1 MARVALA
8 FLAGIAGISF
18 AAIFVRLALPAPPV
32 VTGFYRMFFATGAM
46 AAWVFVAT
54 RSRGVGMGRRAALAA
69 LASGACFGTDLA
81 LWHTSIVRTSVATAT
96 LLVNT
101 TPLTVGLYARVVQG
115 KRLSPRFALGALLA
129 LAGAALLLGISRDDL
144 ERTQGALLALAA
156 ALFYTGYLLF
166 MKAARVRGD
175 AAPALLLSNLG
186 ATGVLGLYT
195 IAGGHPFH
203 GFPWTSWAA
212 MAGAAGVS
220 QLGGV
225 FAIVWA
231 LRYLPATVASVALLA
246 QPVGTALLGWW
257 ILGEA
262 LTLPQ
267 AAGGGVVLVGIALAS
282 QGAGAS
288 EARSEPQASEVH
300 RASEARSEAE
310 PSEVHRASRGSA
322 APATT
327 ERSPGGPSTPSS

>member
-32 VTGFYRMFFATGAM
+32 VTGFHRMLFATAAM
-46 AAWVFVAT
+46 AAWVLVA
-54 RSRGVGMGRRAALAA
+54 RRAGAAPIGRRAALAA

-81 LWHTSIVRTSVATAT
+81 LWHTSIVLTSVATAT

-101 TPLTVGLYARVVQG
+101 TPLYVGLWARVVLG
-115 KRLSPRFALGALLA
+115 ERLSPRFALGALLA

-144 ERTQGALLALAA
+144 ERMQGALLALAA

-166 MKAARVRGD
+166 MKAARERGD

-186 ATGVLGLYT
+186 ATAVLGLYAL
-195 IAGGHPFH
+195 AGGQPFS
-203 GFPWTSWAA
+203 GFPWSSWAA
-212 MAGAAGVS
+212 IAGAAGVS

-257 ILGEA
+257 LLGEA

-267 AAGGGVVLVGIALAS
+267 VAGGAAVLAGIAL
-282 QGAGAS
+282 
-288 EARSEPQASEVH
+288 
-300 RASEARSEAE
+300 
-310 PSEVHRASRGSA
+310 ASRGSA
-322 APATT
+322 AAATT
-327 ERSPGGPSTPSS
+327 GRSAEDPSTPSS

>member
-1 MARVALA
+1 VPRVALA
-8 FLAGIAGISF
+8 FFAGIAGISF

-32 VTGFYRMFFATGAM
+32 VTGFYRMLFASAAI
-46 AAWVFVAT
+46 AAWAVVAMRT
-54 RSRGVGMGRRAALAA
+54 RGTSDAMGRRAILLA
-69 LASGACFGTDLA
+69 LASGVCFGTDLA
-81 LWHTSIVRTSVATAT
+81 MWNTSIVRTSVATAT

-101 TPLTVGLYARVVQG
+101 TPLYVGLYARVVQG
-115 KRLSPRFALGALLA
+115 ERLSPRFALGALLA
-129 LAGAALLLGISRDDL
+129 LAGAALLLGISREDL

-166 MKAARVRGD
+166 MKAARVRAD
-175 AAPALLLSNLG
+175 ALPALMLSSMG
-186 ATGVLGLYT
+186 ATAILGLYALA
-195 IAGGHPFH
+195 AGDPFH
-203 GFPWTSWAA
+203 GFPARSWAA

-262 LTLPQ
+262 LSLPQ
-267 AAGGGVVLVGIALAS
+267 AAGGVTVLVGIALAS
-282 QGAGAS
+282 WGVGT
-288 EARSEPQASEVH
+288 R
-300 RASEARSEAE
+300 R
-310 PSEVHRASRGSA
+310 
-322 APATT
+322 
-327 ERSPGGPSTPSS
+327 

>member
-32 VTGFYRMFFATGAM
+32 VTGFHRMLFATAAM
-46 AAWVFVAT
+46 AAWVLVA
-54 RSRGVGMGRRAALAA
+54 RRAGAAPIGRRAALAA

-81 LWHTSIVRTSVATAT
+81 LWHTSIVLTSVATAT

-101 TPLTVGLYARVVQG
+101 TPLYVGLYARVVLG
-115 KRLSPRFALGALLA
+115 ERLSPRFALGALLA
-129 LAGAALLLGISRDDL
+129 LAGAALLLGVSRDDL

-186 ATGVLGLYT
+186 ATAVLGLYAL
-195 IAGGHPFH
+195 AGGHPFS
-203 GFPWTSWAA
+203 GFPWSSWAA
-212 MAGAAGVS
+212 IAGAAGVS

-257 ILGEA
+257 LLGEA
-262 LTLPQ
+262 LSLPQ
-267 AAGGGVVLVGIALAS
+267 VAGGAAVLAGIALAS
-282 QGAGAS
+282 RG
-288 EARSEPQASEVH
+288 SEV
-300 RASEARSEAE
+300 A
-310 PSEVHRASRGSA
+310 
-322 APATT
+322 ATT
-327 ERSPGGPSTPSS
+327 GRSAEGPSTPSS

>member
-1 MARVALA
+1 VARVALA

-32 VTGFYRMFFATGAM
+32 VTGFYRMLFATAAM
-46 AAWVFVAT
+46 ATWALVAA
-54 RSRGVGMGRRAALAA
+54 RSRRVGVGMGGRAALAA

-81 LWHTSIVRTSVATAT
+81 LWNTSLVLTSVATAT

-101 TPLTVGLYARVVQG
+101 TPLTVGLYARVVLG
-115 KRLSPRFALGALLA
+115 ERLSPRFAVGALLA
-129 LAGAALLLGISRDDL
+129 LCGAALLLGISRDDL
-144 ERTQGALLALAA
+144 ERTHGALLALAA

-166 MKAARVRGD
+166 MKAARVRAD
-175 AAPALLLSNLG
+175 AAPALLLSSLG
-186 ATGVLGLYT
+186 ATAVLGLYAV
-195 IAGGHPFH
+195 AGGHPLH
-203 GFPWTSWAA
+203 GFPSHSWAA

-225 FAIVWA
+225 FGIVWA

-267 AAGGGVVLVGIALAS
+267 AAGGVTVLAGIALAS
-282 QGAGAS
+282 RSALTH
-288 EARSEPQASEVH
+288 EAR
-300 RASEARSEAE
+300 R
-310 PSEVHRASRGSA
+310 
-322 APATT
+322 
-327 ERSPGGPSTPSS
+327 

>member
-1 MARVALA
+1 VARVALA
-8 FLAGIAGISF
+8 FLAGIVGISF

-32 VTGFYRMFFATGAM
+32 VTGFYRMLFAATAM
-46 AAWVFVAT
+46 AVWVLVAA
-54 RSRGVGMGRRAALAA
+54 RARASGMQRRAALLA

-101 TPLTVGLYARVVQG
+101 TPVYVGLYARLILG
-115 KRLSPRFALGALLA
+115 ERLSPRFAVGALLA
-129 LAGAALLLGISRDDL
+129 LSGAALLLGLSRDDL

-186 ATGVLGLYT
+186 ATGVLGIYAL
-195 IAGGHPFH
+195 AGGQPLH
-203 GFPWTSWAA
+203 GFPWSSWAA

-220 QLGGV
+220 QIGGV

-231 LRYLPATVASVALLA
+231 LRYLPATVASVSLLA

-257 ILGEA
+257 ILGEQPSP
-262 LTLPQ
+262 LQ
-267 AAGGGVVLVGIALAS
+267 AAGGAAVLAGIALAAR
-282 QGAGAS
+282 GAAIS
-288 EARSEPQASEVH
+288 P
-300 RASEARSEAE
+300 
-310 PSEVHRASRGSA
+310 GSA
-322 APATT
+322 APTTT
-327 ERSPGGPSTPSS
+327 ERTPAGRSTPSS

>member
-1 MARVALA
+1 MVRVALA
-8 FLAGIAGISF
+8 FVAGIVGISF

-32 VTGFYRMFFATGAM
+32 VTGFYRMLFAATAM
-46 AAWVFVAT
+46 AVWVLFAA
-54 RSRGVGMGRRAALAA
+54 RGRAAGVERRAALLAA
-69 LASGACFGTDLA
+69 ASGACFGTDLA

-101 TPLTVGLYARVVQG
+101 TPVYVGLYAYLVLG
-115 KRLSPRFALGALLA
+115 ERLRARFAVGALLA

-144 ERTQGALLALAA
+144 EHAQGALLALGA

-186 ATGVLGLYT
+186 ATAVLGVYAL
-195 IAGGHPFH
+195 AGGQPLH
-203 GFPWTSWAA
+203 GFPWSSWAA
-212 MAGAAGVS
+212 MLGAAGVS

-231 LRYLPATVASVALLA
+231 LRYLPATVASVSLLG

-257 ILGEA
+257 ILGERLA
-262 LTLPQ
+262 PLQ
-267 AAGGGVVLVGIALAS
+267 AAGGAAVLAGIALAAR
-282 QGAGAS
+282 GAGVS
-288 EARSEPQASEVH
+288 P
-300 RASEARSEAE
+300 
-310 PSEVHRASRGSA
+310 GSA

-327 ERSPGGPSTPSS
+327 ERTPGGRSTPSS

>member
-8 FLAGIAGISF
+8 FVAGIVGISF

-32 VTGFYRMFFATGAM
+32 VTGFYRMLFAATAM
-46 AAWVFVAT
+46 VLWVLVKT
-54 RSRGVGMGRRAALAA
+54 RARAFGMPGRAALLA

-101 TPLTVGLYARVVQG
+101 TPVYVGLYAHVVLG
-115 KRLSPRFALGALLA
+115 DRLRPRFALGALLA

-144 ERTQGALLALAA
+144 ERMHGALLALAA

-166 MKAARVRGD
+166 MKAARVRVD

-186 ATGVLGLYT
+186 ATAVLGVYAL
-195 IAGGHPFH
+195 AGGQPLH
-203 GFPWTSWAA
+203 GFPWSSWAA

-231 LRYLPATVASVALLA
+231 LRYLPATVASVSLLG

-257 ILGEA
+257 LLGEQPSP
-262 LTLPQ
+262 LQ
-267 AAGGGVVLVGIALAS
+267 AVGGAAVLVGIALAAR
-282 QGAGAS
+282 GAGVS
-288 EARSEPQASEVH
+288 P
-300 RASEARSEAE
+300 
-310 PSEVHRASRGSA
+310 GSV

-327 ERSPGGPSTPSS
+327 GRTPGGRSTPSS

>member
-8 FLAGIAGISF
+8 LLAGIAGIAF

-32 VTGFYRMFFATGAM
+32 VTGFYRMLFATAAM
-46 AAWVFVAT
+46 AAWALVAA
-54 RSRGVGMGRRAALAA
+54 RSRGLGIGRRAALAA
-69 LASGACFGTDLA
+69 LASGVCFGTDLA

-101 TPLTVGLYARVVQG
+101 TPLYVGLYARIVEG
-115 KRLSPRFALGALLA
+115 ERLSKQFALGALLA

-144 ERTQGALLALAA
+144 EHAQGALLALAA

-195 IAGGHPFH
+195 LAGGYPWH
-203 GFPWTSWAA
+203 GFPWHSWAA

-231 LRYLPATVASVALLA
+231 LRYLPTTVASVALLA
-246 QPVGTALLGWW
+246 QTVGTALLGWW

-267 AAGGGVVLVGIALAS
+267 AAGGCAVLAGIALAS
-282 QGAGAS
+282 QGAS
-288 EARSEPQASEVH
+288 EARSGPELPRSSAQASEVH
-300 RASEARSEAE
+300 RAA
-310 PSEVHRASRGSA
+310 G
-322 APATT
+322 
-327 ERSPGGPSTPSS
+327 

>member
-1 MARVALA
+1 VARVALA

-32 VTGFYRMFFATGAM
+32 VTGFYRMLFATGAM
-46 AAWVFVAT
+46 AAWALVAT
-54 RSRGVGMGRRAALAA
+54 RSRAHGMERRTALAA

-81 LWHTSIVRTSVATAT
+81 LWNTAIVQTSVATAT

-101 TPLTVGLYARVVQG
+101 TPLYVGLYARVVLG
-115 KRLSPRFALGALLA
+115 ERLSPRFALGALLA
-129 LAGAALLLGISRDDL
+129 LAGAGLLLGISRDDL
-144 ERTQGALLALAA
+144 ERTQGALLALIA

-166 MKAARVRGD
+166 MKAARVRAD
-175 AAPALLLSNLG
+175 AAPALLLSSLG
-186 ATGVLGLYT
+186 ATGVLGLYGV
-195 IAGGHPFH
+195 AGGLPFH
-203 GFPWTSWAA
+203 GFPSNSWAA
-212 MAGAAGVS
+212 MLGAAVVS

-267 AAGGGVVLVGIALAS
+267 AAGGVAVLVGITLAS
-282 QGAGAS
+282 RGTVAS
-288 EARSEPQASEVH
+288 EARSDA
-300 RASEARSEAE
+300 
-310 PSEVHRASRGSA
+310 
-322 APATT
+322 
-327 ERSPGGPSTPSS
+327 

>member
-1 MARVALA
+1 VARVALA

-32 VTGFYRMFFATGAM
+32 VTGFYRMLFASGAM
-46 AAWVFVAT
+46 AAWALVAA
-54 RSRGVGMGRRAALAA
+54 RSRANGIGARAALAA

-81 LWHTSIVRTSVATAT
+81 LWNTAIVQTSVATAT

-101 TPLTVGLYARVVQG
+101 TPLYVGLYARVVLG
-115 KRLSPRFALGALLA
+115 ERLSPRFALGALLA
-129 LAGAALLLGISRDDL
+129 LAGAALLLGISRGDL
-144 ERTQGALLALAA
+144 ERTQGALLALTA

-166 MKAARVRGD
+166 MKAARVRAD
-175 AAPALLLSNLG
+175 AGPALLLSNLG
-186 ATGVLGLYT
+186 ATWVLGLYSV
-195 IAGGHPFH
+195 AGGFPLH
-203 GFPWTSWAA
+203 GFPWSSWAA
-212 MAGAAGVS
+212 IAGTAAVS

-231 LRYLPATVASVALLA
+231 LRYLPATVTSVALLA

-267 AAGGGVVLVGIALAS
+267 AAGGAAVLAGITLAS
-282 QGAGAS
+282 RGAVAD
-288 EARSEPQASEVH
+288 EAQ
-300 RASEARSEAE
+300 RASEALGEA
-310 PSEVHRASRGSA
+310 
-322 APATT
+322 
-327 ERSPGGPSTPSS
+327 

>member
-1 MARVALA
+1 VARVALA
-8 FLAGIAGISF
+8 FFAGIAGISF

-32 VTGFYRMFFATGAM
+32 VTGFYRMLFASCAM
-46 AAWVFVAT
+46 SAWALVAT
-54 RSRGVGMGRRAALAA
+54 RTRGAGFCMGRRATLLA

-81 LWHTSIVRTSVATAT
+81 LWNTSIVKTSVATAT

-115 KRLSPRFALGALLA
+115 ERLSLRFGLGALLA
-129 LAGAALLLGISRDDL
+129 LSGAALLLGISREDL

-166 MKAARVRGD
+166 MKAARVRAD
-175 AAPALLLSNLG
+175 AAPALLLSSLG
-186 ATGVLGLYT
+186 ATAVLGLY
-195 IAGGHPFH
+195 ALVGGLPFH
-203 GFPWTSWAA
+203 GFSASSWAA
-212 MAGAAGVS
+212 MAGAAGIS

-225 FAIVWA
+225 FGIVWA

-262 LTLPQ
+262 LSLPQ
-267 AAGGGVVLVGIALAS
+267 TAGGVTVLVGIALAS
-282 QGAGAS
+282 RGVIAS
-288 EARSEPQASEVH
+288 G
-300 RASEARSEAE
+300 ARSEA
-310 PSEVHRASRGSA
+310 
-322 APATT
+322 
-327 ERSPGGPSTPSS
+327 SS

>member
-1 MARVALA
+1 VARVALA

-32 VTGFYRMFFATGAM
+32 VSGFYRMLFATGAM
-46 AAWVFVAT
+46 AAWAIVAT
-54 RSRGVGMGRRAALAA
+54 RSGGTGMGRRAALAA

-81 LWHTSIVRTSVATAT
+81 LWNTAIVQTSVATAT

-101 TPLTVGLYARVVQG
+101 TPLYVGLYARVVQRE
-115 KRLSPRFALGALLA
+115 RLSHRFTLGALLA

-144 ERTQGALLALAA
+144 ERTQGALLALTA

-166 MKAARVRGD
+166 MKAARVRAD
-175 AAPALLLSNLG
+175 AAPALLLSSLG
-186 ATGVLGLYT
+186 ATGVLGCYS
-195 IAGGHPFH
+195 IAGEHPLV
-203 GFPWTSWAA
+203 GFPWSSWAA

-267 AAGGGVVLVGIALAS
+267 ITGGIAVLVGIALAS
-282 QGAGAS
+282 RGVVAS
-288 EARSEPQASEVH
+288 GTRSEV
-300 RASEARSEAE
+300 
-310 PSEVHRASRGSA
+310 
-322 APATT
+322 
-327 ERSPGGPSTPSS
+327 